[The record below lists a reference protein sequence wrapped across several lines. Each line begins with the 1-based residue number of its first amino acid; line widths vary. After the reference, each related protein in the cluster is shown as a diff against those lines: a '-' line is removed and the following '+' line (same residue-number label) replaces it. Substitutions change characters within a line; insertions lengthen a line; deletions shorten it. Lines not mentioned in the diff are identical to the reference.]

1 MYINQIFK
9 LTMVLDTNKFN
20 RIFSDYNLLETDGD
34 EYIDPSLAHKG
45 ITILYRNSQYKK
57 KVSLIVNSALVLK
70 EKKPDVHK
78 LIHKLEKRIDE
89 YFRGKYSLRDFMLA
103 ELTLVADIDVGSQDA
118 VDTYIRVIQRIG
130 KVKGFSPACYENF
143 DEDTSFC
150 LEGNSNGISFFLYNL
165 REAAANNLNSGSPH
179 KAFLKDSKG
188 ILRSEVRLTSKA
200 IHAYSDTDNVT
211 RQILELTGKSAEIFM
226 NTFVQIVP
234 YGDFYKKK
242 DADDIVRQKVSD
254 LPLRRKMLRLI
265 GLIPE
270 KKSLL
275 LAQKAMS
282 YREPNKLLIA
292 FADIGVSPITISKRM
307 DVKYLPSL
315 YSYLDNSH

>member
-1 MYINQIFK
+1 
-9 LTMVLDTNKFN
+9 
-20 RIFSDYNLLETDGD
+20 
-34 EYIDPSLAHKG
+34 
-45 ITILYRNSQYKK
+45 
-57 KVSLIVNSALVLK
+57 
-70 EKKPDVHK
+70 
-78 LIHKLEKRIDE
+78 
-89 YFRGKYSLRDFMLA
+89 
-103 ELTLVADIDVGSQDA
+103 
-118 VDTYIRVIQRIG
+118 
-130 KVKGFSPACYENF
+130 
-143 DEDTSFC
+143 
-150 LEGNSNGISFFLYNL
+150 
-165 REAAANNLNSGSPH
+165 
-179 KAFLKDSKG
+179 
-188 ILRSEVRLTSKA
+188 
-200 IHAYSDTDNVT
+200 
-211 RQILELTGKSAEIFM
+211 M

-282 YREPNKLLIA
+282 YREPNKLLIT

-315 YSYLDNSH
+315 YSYLDNTH